1 MASIREDSIN
11 VGGYSFVFKRIE
23 RDEGE
28 GKRTY
33 YWDMGTLEISEYGK
47 KEMLAEIK
55 INSEDLEN
63 LHELFDP
70 EE

>member
-1 MASIREDSIN
+1 MAIREDSIS

-23 RDEGE
+23 HDEEE
-28 GKRTY
+28 GKRAY
-33 YWDMGTLEISEYGK
+33 YWDMGTLEISKYGE
-47 KEMLAEIK
+47 KELLAEIK